1 MPLPSLKDQFAAL
14 IATPSVSCTQPA
26 LDQSNRAV
34 IDLLA
39 GWLGD
44 LGFAC
49 EIQQVSP
56 GKFNLLAS
64 HGSGPGGLVL
74 AGHSDT
80 VPYDPQLW
88 KTDPLQLTEVGD
100 RWVGLGSC
108 DMKGFFALVVEAVQ
122 PLLAHDFK
130 QPLLILATCDEESS
144 MAGARALA
152 EAGRPLGRAAVI
164 GEPTGLRPIR
174 MHKGILMERIDIL
187 GRSGHSS
194 DPTLGHSAMEA
205 MHAVMS
211 ELMGL
216 RQQWQQ
222 AYRNPQFSVPQPTLN
237 FGCIHGGDNP
247 NRICGQCAL
256 EFDLRPL
263 PGMDVEQLRAAIRQK
278 LAPLAEQHQVRI
290 DYTPLFPEAPAF
302 EQAADAELVRL
313 AERLTGHRAEAVA
326 FATEAPYF
334 QSLGCEALVLGP
346 GDIACAHQ
354 PGEYLEMSRIEP
366 TVRLLRE
373 LIQHYCLSPAIPP
386 SIQTLTQGDR
396 A

>member
-14 IATPSVSCTQPA
+14 IAAPSVSCTQAA

-49 EIQQVSP
+49 DIQQVTP

-64 HGSGPGGLVL
+64 YGTGPGGLVL

-80 VPYDPQLW
+80 VPYDPGLW
-88 KTDPLQLTEVGD
+88 QTDPLKLTEVDG

-108 DMKGFFALVVEAVQ
+108 DMKGFFALIIEAVQ

-144 MAGARALA
+144 MSGARALA

-164 GEPTGLRPIR
+164 GEPTGLKPVRL
-174 MHKGILMERIDIL
+174 HKGVMMDRIDIL

-194 DPTLGHSAMEA
+194 DPSLGHSALEA
-205 MHAVMS
+205 MHQVMG
-211 ELMGL
+211 ELMKL
-216 RQQWQQ
+216 RQQWQKEFNN
-222 AYRNPQFSVPQPTLN
+222 AQFSVPQPTLN

-263 PGMDVEQLRAAIRQK
+263 PGMDPEALRAAIRQK
-278 LAPLAEQHQVRI
+278 LAPLAEQHQVKI
-290 DYTPLFPEAPAF
+290 DYAPLFPEVPPF

-326 FATEAPYF
+326 FGTEAPYL
-334 QSLGCEALVLGP
+334 QRLGCETLVLGP

-354 PGEYLEMSRIEP
+354 PGEYLEMSRLQP

-373 LIQHYCLSPAIPP
+373 LIEHYCLSPVIA
-386 SIQTLTQGDR
+386 R
-396 A
+396 

>member
-1 MPLPSLKDQFAAL
+1 MPLPSMKEQFAAL
-14 IATPSVSCTQPA
+14 IAAPSVSCTQA
-26 LDQSNRAV
+26 SLDQTNRPV

-39 GWLGD
+39 SWLGD
-44 LGFAC
+44 LGFAID
-49 EIQQVSP
+49 IQQVSP

-64 HGSGPGGLVL
+64 FGSGPGGLVL

-88 KTDPLQLTEVGD
+88 ASDPLTLTESGD
-100 RWVGLGSC
+100 RWVGLGVC
-108 DMKGFFALVVEAVQ
+108 DMKGFFPLIIEAVRTLLDQ
-122 PLLAHDFK
+122 PFR

-144 MAGARALA
+144 MSGARALA

-174 MHKGILMERIDIL
+174 LHKGVMMERIDIL

-194 DPTLGHSAMEA
+194 DPSLGHSALEA
-205 MHAVMS
+205 MHQVMG

-216 RQQWQQ
+216 RQQWQREYNN
-222 AYRNPQFSVPQPTLN
+222 AQFTVPQPTLN

-263 PGMDVEQLRAAIRQK
+263 PGMDPNVLRAAIRGK
-278 LAPLAEQHQVRI
+278 LAPLAERHQVQI
-290 DYTPLFPEAPAF
+290 DYAPLFPEVPPF
-302 EQAADAELVRL
+302 EQSADAELVRL
-313 AERLTGHRAEAVA
+313 AERLTGHAAEAVA
-326 FATEAPYF
+326 FGTEAPYL
-334 QSLGCEALVLGP
+334 QRLGCETLVLGP

-354 PGEYLEMSRIEP
+354 PGEYLELSRLEP
-366 TVRLLRE
+366 TVRVLRE
-373 LIQHYCLSPAIPP
+373 LIQHYCLSPA
-386 SIQTLTQGDR
+386 SGR
-396 A
+396 